1 MVLEAS
7 SRRPERA
14 GQNFRRGQMTSIRSD
29 SPRSRF
35 LPRAFAV
42 AVLAAGSVG
51 TAGCYDC
58 LYCDGVQQVDG
69 WVQFN
74 FVEAGGSTPL
84 AGLEVVFNSAAR
96 SLNRTTNTAGAVV
109 LQDLAGATLNFTMG
123 LPVGYTFE
131 SPPNG
136 QLIISFAEDTT
147 RTVVSVIPPGT

>member
-1 MVLEAS
+1 
-7 SRRPERA
+7 
-14 GQNFRRGQMTSIRSD
+14 MTSIRSD

-42 AVLAAGSVG
+42 AVLAAASGG

-58 LYCDGVQQVDG
+58 SFCDGVEQVDG
-69 WVQFN
+69 WVAFN

-84 AGLEVVFNSAAR
+84 AGLEVVFNTEAR

-109 LQDLAGATLNFTMG
+109 LQDLAGATLNFTLS
-123 LPVGYTFE
+123 LPTGYTFE

-136 QLIISFAEDTT
+136 QLIITFAEDTT
-147 RTVVSVIPPGT
+147 HTVVSVNSPGS

>member
-7 SRRPERA
+7 KSPARTWRPNSRRR
-14 GQNFRRGQMTSIRSD
+14 QMTSIRSD

-42 AVLAAGSVG
+42 AALAAASGG
-51 TAGCYDC
+51 TSGCYDC
-58 LYCDGVQQVDG
+58 SFCDGPEQVDG

-74 FVEAGGSTPL
+74 FVEAEGETPL
-84 AGLEVVFNSAAR
+84 AGLDVVFNSEAR
-96 SLNRTTNTAGAVV
+96 SLDRTTNTAGAVV
-109 LQDLAGATLNFTMG
+109 LQDLAGATLNFTLG

-136 QLIISFAEDTT
+136 QLIVTFAEDTFST
-147 RTVVSVIPPGT
+147 MLSVNPPGN